1 MSQNLAVRPISSI
14 FINKDLCTNVGT
26 GNNTFVFTFQR
37 NVQTT
42 DSSRISVSNFSVPYS
57 WFNITAA
64 RKNNQYKY
72 VWYDANSGS
81 PDFPAPNQVGG
92 AVGTNGGTVFTVT
105 MPNGYYDVTTLNA
118 YLQFVMIQNGHYLV
132 DQNGNYVYFLE
143 WEYNVSLYRL
153 QFNTYQLPNALP
165 AGWTNPAGVIAFV
178 DTLGTGNIAP
188 WYDPKFLL
196 YDQSNGFVGTTLFKF
211 FGFLPVPLST
221 LPSSGLVCRILPS
234 SINQSIAKISI
245 LGDEAPQQ
253 TPDHSVCLSCSM
265 VDNPLRSSKDNQ
277 VSTFIVTT
285 QNVSVSF
292 GNDIVNSNFFTT
304 WIPLVQNQQFR
315 TLTFQLTSQD
325 GTLLNLEDVD
335 TSIELLLTD
344 LRYA

>member
-1 MSQNLAVRPISSI
+1 MSSNLVVRPISSI
-14 FINKDLCTNVGT
+14 FINKALCTNVGN

-57 WFNITAA
+57 WFNVTAA
-64 RKNNQYKY
+64 LRNNQYKY
-72 VWYDANSGS
+72 VWYDGNSGS
-81 PDFPAPNQVGG
+81 TDFPAPTQPGG
-92 AVGTNGGTVFTVT
+92 AVGVNGGSVFTVT
-105 MPNGYYDVTTLNA
+105 MPNGNYDVTTLNA
-118 YLQFVMIQNGHYLV
+118 YLQFAMIQNGHYLV

-143 WEYNVSLYRL
+143 WEYNISLYRI
-153 QFNTYQLPNALP
+153 QFNSFRLPNALP
-165 AGWTNPAGVIAFV
+165 AGWSNPAGVISFV

-188 WYDPKFLL
+188 FYNPKFLL
-196 YDQSNGFVGTTLFKF
+196 YNQPLGSSTTSLFSFLGYNPSPLTTL
-211 FGFLPVPLST
+211 T
-221 LPSSGLVCRILPS
+221 SGLVCRVLPS
-234 SINQSIAKISI
+234 TANQSVLKISV
-245 LGDEAPQQ
+245 LGDDAPQQ

-265 VDNPLRSSKDNQ
+265 VDNPLRSSVTNQ

-285 QNVSVSF
+285 QNVNVSF

-304 WIPLVQNQQFR
+304 WIPLLQNQQFR
-315 TLTFQLTSQD
+315 SLTFQLTAQD